1 MSGEPRPRPSP
12 SARRPGR
19 EPRPGAANPF
29 SFREFVRS
37 QGRSLAVPPASP
49 RSHPRPLSPQ
59 AAGAPGLSLRRQE
72 PFFPDPSAGDTLLE
86 LEQEQEDAEWSGCYQ
101 PAAVE
106 HAHLAGPGSASP
118 GPSALD
124 SLYCDRTG
132 WSGLEDSAPW
142 QLDESDPLGYAEQS
156 LASGRRAGEGPQ
168 PSLREV
174 LFFLQLQEENA
185 RLRSKINQLHFF
197 SETQTDRV
205 KKLEKKIEENKI
217 KEQKEARDLEAMVQ
231 HVEQNLQLMTKRA
244 VKAENNVIKLK
255 QENALLQ
262 VQLKNYKTE
271 NEALKTGQS
280 ASLAAVKQNADTALQ
295 NLLRVITN
303 SRSSIKQLVS
313 GAESLQVVAELLKSI
328 DRISEISDDGP

>member
-12 SARRPGR
+12 SARRPGE
-19 EPRPGAANPF
+19 EPGEANPF

-37 QGRSLAVPPASP
+37 QGRSAAAPPASP
-49 RSHPRPLSPQ
+49 RSHLRPLSPQ
-59 AAGAPGLSLRRQE
+59 AAAPPPGASGLSLRRQG
-72 PFFPDPSAGDTLLE
+72 PFFPDPSAGDTLLDE
-86 LEQEQEDAEWSGCYQ
+86 EEEEEDAEWSGCYQ

-106 HAHLAGPGSASP
+106 HTHLAGPGSASP
-118 GPSALD
+118 GPSALE
-124 SLYCDRTG
+124 SFYGERTG

-142 QLDESDPLGYAEQS
+142 QLDESDPLGCAEQG
-156 LASGRRAGEGPQ
+156 LAPAGGAGEGHHHAPQ
-168 PSLREV
+168 IFLPATLCV
-174 LFFLQLQEENA
+174 LFHLMQIKMPTL
-185 RLRSKINQLHFF
+185 F
-197 SETQTDRV
+197 SLTRV
-205 KKLEKKIEENKI
+205 KKLEKKLEENKI
-217 KEQKEARDLEAMVQ
+217 KEQKEAQDLEAMVQ

-244 VKAENNVIKLK
+244 VKAENNIIKLK

-280 ASLAAVKQNADTALQ
+280 ASLAVVKQNADTALQ

-313 GAESLQVVAELLKSI
+313 GAETLQVVAELLKSI

>member
-1 MSGEPRPRPSP
+1 MAAHNRAPAGAPRSPSP
-12 SARRPGR
+12 NPHLWGG
-19 EPRPGAANPF
+19 EEPGAANPF
-29 SFREFVRS
+29 SFQEFVRS
-37 QGRSLAVPPASP
+37 QGRRAAP
-49 RSHPRPLSPQ
+49 RGAGAGAKG
-59 AAGAPGLSLRRQE
+59 AAGPPPPEASGLGLRLPE
-72 PFFPDPSAGDTLLE
+72 PFFPDPSAGDPLLDE
-86 LEQEQEDAEWSGCYQ
+86 EAAEWSGCYQ

-106 HAHLAGPGSASP
+106 RARLAGPGSASP
-118 GPSALD
+118 GPSASD
-124 SLYCDRTG
+124 SFYCDRPD

-142 QLDESDPLGYAEQS
+142 PLDESDPLGYAGDRS
-156 LASGRRAGEGPQ
+156 LAAGAEAGDGRYRPLQ
-168 PSLREV
+168 PTVRE
-174 LFFLQLQEENA
+174 LQEENA
-185 RLRSKINQLHFF
+185 RLRSKIDQLHFF
-197 SETQTDRV
+197 SETQTDKV
-205 KKLEKKIEENKI
+205 KKLEKKLDENKI
-217 KEQKEARDLEAMVQ
+217 KEQKEAQDLEAMVQ

-244 VKAENNVIKLK
+244 VKAENNVVKLK

-280 ASLAAVKQNADTALQ
+280 ASLAVVKQNADIALQ

>member
-1 MSGEPRPRPSP
+1 
-12 SARRPGR
+12 
-19 EPRPGAANPF
+19 
-29 SFREFVRS
+29 S
-37 QGRSLAVPPASP
+37 QGRSAAARGASP
-49 RSHPRPLSPQ
+49 K

-86 LEQEQEDAEWSGCYQ
+86 QEQEDAEWSGCYQ

-106 HAHLAGPGSASP
+106 RAHLAGPGSASP

-124 SLYCDRTG
+124 SLYCHRTG

-156 LASGRRAGEGPQ
+156 LASGGRAGEGPQ

-280 ASLAAVKQNADTALQ
+280 ASLAVVKQNADTALQ

>member
-1 MSGEPRPRPSP
+1 MAGHSRAPRSPSP
-12 SARRPGR
+12 NPHLWGGEEPG
-19 EPRPGAANPF
+19 EANPF

-37 QGRSLAVPPASP
+37 QGRGAAPRGASP
-49 RSHPRPLSPQ
+49 KAAPPPLREAS
-59 AAGAPGLSLRRQE
+59 GLSLRRPE
-72 PFFPDPSAGDTLLE
+72 PFFPDPSAGDARLDE
-86 LEQEQEDAEWSGCYQ
+86 EDAEWSGCYQ

-106 HAHLAGPGSASP
+106 QAHSAGPGSASP
-118 GPSALD
+118 GPSALESFYGD
-124 SLYCDRTG
+124 
-132 WSGLEDSAPW
+132 WSGREDSAPW
-142 QLDESDPLGYAEQS
+142 PLDESDPLGYADQS
-156 LASGRRAGEGPQ
+156 LASGGEAGEGPYHPLQ
-168 PSLREV
+168 PACRE
-174 LFFLQLQEENA
+174 LQEENA

-197 SETQTDRV
+197 SETQTDKV
-205 KKLEKKIEENKI
+205 KTLEKKLEENKI
-217 KEQKEARDLEAMVQ
+217 KEQKEAQDLEAMVQ

-280 ASLAAVKQNADTALQ
+280 ASLAVVKQNADIALQ